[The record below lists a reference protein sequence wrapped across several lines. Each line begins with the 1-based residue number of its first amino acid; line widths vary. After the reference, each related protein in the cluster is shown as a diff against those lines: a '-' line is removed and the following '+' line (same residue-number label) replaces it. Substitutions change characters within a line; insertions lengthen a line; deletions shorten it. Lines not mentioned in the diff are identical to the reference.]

1 MFLKRLLALLT
12 VLIIGILNMPTVLA
26 EEIYFWTTREE
37 PYYHADKNCGGSVVR
52 FPLSKDAAVE
62 FDKNPCPLCGMEVD
76 AKEIEILAGVRA
88 GTYVFCI
95 PQALLDAVEVESIAN
110 FTTSRQYSGAEA
122 NAVLLEILG
131 DTAYRDFMSEYALYG
146 QAQTTY
152 RAVQPVENA
161 DWLNM
166 NLRRIGDN
174 WYLLVDPNQAFS
186 EENPLEWRIVEI
198 SIIWD
203 AAGAVTLNVEGEQY
217 RRDYIPSQSM
227 SNAEPVFKRDYG
239 TLDISVFREIGANIA
254 VLHVKNEDP
263 DVLTGEV
270 RIGDTET
277 EGIDVSGYING
288 NTATYCC
295 VLTDAELGALVAGSS
310 IGIFHES
317 VTEKVVFN
325 NGPYAPVRKGDG
337 MGLIDKTG
345 SFAIKPEYL
354 EISDGKFYDSYADK
368 SAFSPFFCRDTEG
381 NITVLDPITLDV
393 IGSYKQEGACQM
405 VGIYE
410 NPSVFLLSTT
420 DKHKVCDMKT
430 GEVLWETPAVGSFQG
445 HSGVRTFNVLSI
457 SGIYDGFVEG
467 LPQRLAVTLGRTPDT
482 IAWLTDNYGNRK
494 TEDFYNLSPLVWH
507 DNVGVFAYQP
517 LNEVGNGDALWGL
530 IDHNGNVLVE
540 AQYISIRALSPTQ
553 FELRSETE
561 LKIVTIK
568 PEVDA
573 GNLTANENES
583 ALDW

>member
-1 MFLKRLLALLT
+1 MALLT

-26 EEIYFWTTREE
+26 EEIYFWTTRED

-52 FPLSKDAAVE
+52 FPLSKAAAVE
-62 FDKNPCPLCGMEVD
+62 FDKIPCPLCGIEVD
-76 AKEIEILAGVRA
+76 AGETKILAGVRA

-95 PQALLDAVEVESIAN
+95 PQALLDEVKVEPIAN
-110 FTTSRQYSGAEA
+110 FTTSRQYSGTEA
-122 NAVLLEILG
+122 NAMLSAILG
-131 DTAYRDFMSEYALYG
+131 DAAYRDFMSEYVSYG

-152 RAVQPVENA
+152 RAVQPVENVN
-161 DWLNM
+161 WLNM

-174 WYLLVDPNQAFS
+174 WYMLIDPQQVFS

-203 AAGAVTLNVEGEQY
+203 EVGVLTLTVEGEQY

-227 SNAEPVFKRDYG
+227 SNAEPIFKRDYE
-239 TLDISVFREIGANIA
+239 TLDISVFREVGANIA
-254 VLHVKNEDP
+254 VLHVKDEDP
-263 DVLTGEV
+263 DILTGEV
-270 RIGDTET
+270 RIGDAET

-310 IGIFHES
+310 IGVFHEP
-317 VTEKVVFN
+317 VTEKVAFN

-337 MGLIDKTG
+337 MGLIDKAG
-345 SFAIKPEYL
+345 NFAIKPEYL
-354 EISDGKFYDSYADK
+354 EISDGKFFDSYADE
-368 SAFSPFFCRDTEG
+368 STISPFFCRDIEG

-393 IGSYKQEGACQM
+393 IGSYKQEGGCQL

-410 NPSVFLLSTT
+410 NPSVYLLSTT

-430 GEVLWETPAVGSFQG
+430 GEVLWETPAVGSFQD

-457 SGIYDGFVEG
+457 NGIYEGFVEG

-482 IAWLTDNYGNRK
+482 LAWLTDNYGNRK

-507 DNVGVFAYQP
+507 DNKGVFAFQP
-517 LNEVGNGDALWGL
+517 LNEAGNGDALWGL

-540 AQYISIRALSPTQ
+540 ARYTSIRALSPTQ
-553 FELRSETE
+553 FELRSEADIQ
-561 LKIVTIK
+561 IVTIE
-568 PEVDA
+568 PEADA
-573 GNLTANENES
+573 GNSTANENET
-583 ALDW
+583 AFDW